1 MIFLSYFYTIALK
14 NIKSIWLSV
23 LYEPTIFF
31 AITHSL
37 SCKIVITK
45 CLWKYVVSIIVSL
58 NYFSRPSKKK
68 KKFHVRMELKFLVNL
83 MPRKLLNWMS
93 KARDRIFLQLIEVAS
108 CESWLDKHR
117 LHRIISTPSITSN
130 FYLNDYKTCSNKN
143 EREFDNSIG
152 GNLFFTFIWASLTL
166 LLLFTNHIRSH

>member
-14 NIKSIWLSV
+14 NIKSIWFSV
-23 LYEPTIFF
+23 LYKPTIFF
-31 AITHSL
+31 SITHNL
-37 SCKIVITK
+37 SCRTVMTK
-45 CLWKYVVSIIVSL
+45 CVWKYVISIIVSL
-58 NYFSRPSKKK
+58 NYFSCAYGIDISCYVFALP
-68 KKFHVRMELKFLVNL
+68 NL
-83 MPRKLLNWMS
+83 MPRKLLIWMS
-93 KARDRIFLQLIEVAS
+93 KARDTIFSQLIEVAS

-130 FYLNDYKTCSNKN
+130 FYLNDYKTCSNNN